1 MKTNRRSF
9 VGQCGLLAG
18 ATVLGSAEA
27 LGQAEGKR
35 KRDEIICVNF

>member
-35 KRDEIICVNF
+35 KWDEMICVNF